1 MNNRRIRLDVVDR
14 TRMEKGFPKA
24 KFLLSIG
31 MSHKTYNA
39 LGTGSVHDNTILKL
53 SKALDLPIEKFVE
66 WGG

>member
-1 MNNRRIRLDVVDR
+1 
-14 TRMEKGFPKA
+14 MEKGFPKA